1 MTNSLRVSIG
11 QYSNKGV
18 KDTNQDCH
26 GARVP
31 KDSLRDIKGIALA
44 MADGISSSQDSH
56 IASETA
62 VKSFLQDYFCTSET
76 WSVRKSMERVLR
88 ATNSWLYGQT
98 QRGPG
103 RFDKNKGYVCTVSAL
118 VFKGRHAHL
127 LHVGDTRIYRH
138 SGKGTEQLTNDHR
151 VWGSEGRSHLS
162 RALGIEEQCS
172 FDHQSLRI
180 ESGEVFFIAT
190 DGVYEFVDSKKIVEV
205 IEQYPNDLDTAC
217 EVIVQLALDGGSDD
231 NLSLQV
237 ARIDQLPVEV
247 NHSIKRDVATKP
259 FPPELR
265 SRMAFDGYTIIRKLH
280 SSSRSHVYLAQ
291 DCETEKKVVLK
302 IPSVDLGGSDDY
314 LERLLMEEW
323 IARRINSAH
332 VLKSELQSRPRNYLY
347 TASEYIEGQTL
358 AQWALDNPKPKIE
371 TVRDIVE
378 QVARGLH
385 AFHRLEMLHQDLR
398 PENIIIDTNGTV
410 KIIDFGAVFIAG
422 VEENKVETPR
432 SYLMGT
438 ALYSAPEYFLGQ
450 RGSVQSEI
458 FSLGVITY
466 FLLSGSYPY
475 ATDVAKVRTL
485 NQQKKLRYRSVLDE
499 EREIPAWVDDAI
511 HKAVHPLP
519 DKRYDQIFEFTHDLR
534 HPNQAF
540 VKSTRPPLLES
551 NPVAVWQG
559 ISFILLCLVTYL
571 LATQ

>member
-1 MTNSLRVSIG
+1 MSNQLRVSIG
-11 QYSNKGV
+11 QYSEKGV
-18 KDTNQDCH
+18 KDTNQDSH

-76 WSVRKSMERVLR
+76 WSVQRSMERVLS

-103 RFDKNKGYVCTVSAL
+103 RFDKNKGYVCTISAL
-118 VFKGRHAHL
+118 VLAGRQAHL
-127 LHVGDTRIYRH
+127 LHVGDTRIYRV
-138 SGKGTEQLTNDHR
+138 SAKGLEQLTNDHR
-151 VWGSEGRSHLS
+151 VWSSESQSHLS
-162 RALGIEEQCS
+162 RALGIEPQCA

-180 ESGEVFFIAT
+180 EQGDVFFIAT
-190 DGVYEFVDSKKIVEV
+190 DGVYEFVDSTLIVEAV
-205 IEQYPNDLDTAC
+205 AQCSDDLDAAC
-217 EVIVQLALDGGSDD
+217 EKVVQLALEAGSDD
-231 NLSLQV
+231 NLSLQIV
-237 ARIDQLPVEV
+237 RVDQLPVEV
-247 NHSIKRDVATKP
+247 SHNIKRDVASKP
-259 FPPELR
+259 FPPQLR
-265 SRMAFDGYTIIRKLH
+265 SRMIFDGYTIIRKLH
-280 SSSRSHVYLAQ
+280 GSSRSHVYLAK
-291 DCETEKKVVLK
+291 DNETDTKVVLK
-302 IPSVDLGGSDDY
+302 APSVDLGGSDDY

-323 IARRINSAH
+323 IARRVNSAH

-347 TASEYIEGQTL
+347 TTSEYIEGQTL
-358 AQWALDNPKPKIE
+358 AQWAMDNPKPNIE

-378 QVARGLH
+378 QIARGLQ

-398 PENIIIDTNGTV
+398 PENVIIDTNGTV

-422 VEENKVETPR
+422 VEEHKTQSPE

-466 FLLSGSYPY
+466 FLLSGNYPY
-475 ATDVAKVRTL
+475 GTDVAKARTL
-485 NQQKKLRYRSVLDE
+485 NQQKKLWYRTVLDE

-519 DKRYDQIFEFTHDLR
+519 EKRYEQLFEFTHDLR
-534 HPNQAF
+534 HPNQSF
-540 VKSTRPPLLES
+540 VKRTRPPLLET

-559 ISFILLCLVTYL
+559 VSFILACIVIYL
-571 LATQ
+571 LAS

>member
-1 MTNSLRVSIG
+1 MSTQLQVSIG
-11 QYSNKGV
+11 QHSNKGV

-31 KDSLRDIKGIALA
+31 KDSLLDIKGIALA

-76 WSVRKSMERVLR
+76 WSAHKSMERVLS

-103 RFDKNKGYVCTVSAL
+103 RFDKNKGYVCTASVL
-118 VFKGRHAHL
+118 VLKGRHAYL
-127 LHVGDTRIYRH
+127 LHVGDTRIYRY
-138 SGKGTEQLTNDHR
+138 SAKGIEQLTNDHR
-151 VWGSEGRSHLS
+151 VWSSEHRSHLS
-162 RALGIEEQCS
+162 RALGIEAQCS
-172 FDHQSLRI
+172 FDHQSLCV
-180 ESGEVFFIAT
+180 EQGDVFFIAT
-190 DGVYEFVDSKKIVEV
+190 DGVYEFVDSKKIVDV
-205 IEQYPNDLDTAC
+205 IEQYADDLDVAC
-217 EVIVQLALDGGSDD
+217 ERIVQLALDAGSDD
-231 NLSLQV
+231 NLSVQV
-237 ARIDQLPVEV
+237 ARVDQLPVEMSR
-247 NHSIKRDVATKP
+247 SIKRDVDSQP

-265 SRMAFDGYTIIRKLH
+265 SRMTFDGYTIIRKLH

-291 DCETEKKVVLK
+291 DNESKKKVVLK
-302 IPSVDLGGSDDY
+302 TPSVDLSGSDDY

-347 TASEYIEGQTL
+347 TTSEYIEGQTL
-358 AQWALDNPKPKIE
+358 AQWALDNPKPSVE
-371 TVRDIVE
+371 VVRDIIE
-378 QVARGLH
+378 QLARGLH

-398 PENIIIDTNGTV
+398 PENILIDINGTV

-422 VEENKVETPR
+422 VEENKTKAPD

-458 FSLGVITY
+458 FSLGVVAY
-466 FLLSGSYPY
+466 FLLSGKYPY
-475 ATDVAKVRTL
+475 DTDVAKARTL
-485 NQQKKLRYRSVLDE
+485 KQQKKLWYRSVLDE
-499 EREIPAWVDDAI
+499 EREIPAWVDEAI

-519 DKRYDQIFEFTHDLR
+519 EKRYEQLFEFTHDLR
-534 HPNQAF
+534 HPNRAF
-540 VKSTRPPLLES
+540 LKRTRPPLLES

-559 ISFILLCLVTYL
+559 ISFILAVTVIYL
-571 LATQ
+571 LAAQ